1 MENTNETKGINQ
13 IQFEFKLLR
22 ADIKKEFDNKVEQAT
37 KEMNEALKAKIK
49 EFQEEYNRK
58 IMEVCKSE
66 DEAKQTLGCGRK
78 HVVASPYIDETGKKW
93 VRVKDRKYDFLL
105 DIHNLA
111 DHEVKWEEA
120 MQLAKDNGVTLP
132 TKEMWSLVGAFLPEI
147 NAVIEQLG
155 GDILDDWYWSASEYS
170 SYYAWFFNANGGT
183 LYNNYKMDGS
193 SCRGSLAL
201 NS

>member
-78 HVVASPYIDETGKKW
+78 HIVASPYIDETGKKW

-105 DIHNLA
+105 DINDLT
-111 DHEVKWEEA
+111 DHEVKWDDA
-120 MQLAKDNGVTLP
+120 MQLVKDNGVTLP

-155 GDILDDWYWSASEYS
+155 GDILDDWYWSASECS
-170 SYYAWFFNANGGT
+170 SGYAWIFNASYGY
-183 LYNNYKMDGS
+183 LDYNYKVYGY
-193 SCRGSLAL
+193 SCRGSLAF